1 METSM
6 RQPRRIGV
14 FDSTLRDGEQ
24 APGNSMSPEEKLALA
39 LALEAVGV
47 DIVEAGFPSSSPQ
60 DYKATQLIAQALST
74 AKLSTLNRAVA
85 ADIEAAAQAGG
96 VERHHLQV
104 MATGSDF
111 HLMHKRQISR
121 QQGFDETVSSIEFA
135 RRLGFED
142 VSLAIEDATRGTDD
156 LLRPLIQASVEVG
169 AGTVVLADTTGRM
182 LPGQFGDLVRRVRAW
197 VPATVRIATHCHD
210 DLGLSLANALAGIEA
225 GADIVQTTVGGIGE
239 RAGNTPLEELAAVLH
254 YKGPALGLS
263 CGIKTSG
270 LNELY
275 SLLRRTID
283 LPPQRNKAIVG
294 EHTFSTRAGIHQA
307 GVLKEPATYEYV
319 EAARFGRERR
329 MLVGRHS
336 GRSILRHVL
345 TQAGIEPAADLVD
358 RLYETL
364 IEKRGEAE
372 PLSVEQLAELVPA
385 EIRSWGDDG
394 RD

>member
-1 METSM
+1 M
-6 RQPRRIGV
+6 QNQRRISV

-24 APGNSMSPEEKLALA
+24 APGNSMSPKDKLAIA

-85 ADIEAAAQAGG
+85 TDIEAAAEAGG

-111 HLMHKRQISR
+111 HLIHKRQISR
-121 QQGFDETVSSIEFA
+121 QQGFDETVSTIDYA

-142 VSLAIEDATRGTDD
+142 VSLAIEDATRGADD

-182 LPGQFGDLVRRVRAW
+182 LPSQFGDLVRRVREW
-197 VPATVRIATHCHD
+197 VPATVRISTHCHD

-254 YKGPALGLS
+254 YKGAALGLS
-263 CGIKTSG
+263 CGIETSG

-275 SLLRRTID
+275 RLLSRTID
-283 LPPQRNKAIVG
+283 LPLQRNKAIVG

-345 TQAGIEPAADLVD
+345 TQAGIEPDGDLVN

-364 IEKRGEAE
+364 IENRGEAE

-385 EIRSWGDDG
+385 EIKSWSDDG
-394 RD
+394 RN